1 MAITVNKLKNYIAA
15 DHNVIITGPA
25 GTGKTGMLMKATEDL
40 GLKTKYYSASTLDPI
55 LDLVGLPIPSE
66 NTRTVDFYRPLDVDN
81 AEVIFFDELNRA
93 EPKTLNAVFEIIQ
106 FRSINGA
113 KLPNLKCVVA
123 AVNPV
128 SDEYDTEELDLA
140 LLDRF
145 DVYLNAEV
153 EADYNFYKNM
163 FGTDY
168 ARAGIAMFKQ
178 YQKDYNNS
186 QRSNKNKMGY
196 FSPRRLEKLMTTFAL
211 FPTAATIREV
221 LPHDV
226 VVSAKDVAQKF
237 NIALGNMEDKSKA
250 PVKSAAPKKTA
261 SSSAWFDQMGPREI
275 KTKKNSK
282 KVLDLYADAKKNNRT
297 KDVAAVRKKVK
308 DMALLDG
315 VGAVSLGYYDQVLS
329 DLKPNELQ
337 GIINA
342 VDYQKKLAYRNKIP
356 AFGSVR
362 IW

>member
-25 GTGKTGMLMKATEDL
+25 GVGKTGMLMKATEDL
-40 GLKTKYYSASTLDPI
+40 GLKVKYYSAGTLDPI
-55 LDLVGLPIPSE
+55 LDLVGVPSVRE
-66 NTRTVDFYRPLDVDN
+66 ETNSLHFYRPLDVDN

-145 DVYLNAEV
+145 DVYLDAEV
-153 EADYNFYKNM
+153 NADYNFYKNM

-168 ARAGIAMFKQ
+168 ARAGIAMFKK
-178 YQKDYNNS
+178 YQQDYNNS

-211 FPTAATIREV
+211 FPTAATVREV
-221 LPHDV
+221 LPPNV
-226 VVSAKDVAQKF
+226 IVSAKDVAQTF
-237 NIALGNMEDKSKA
+237 NIALGNMEDKSKV
-250 PVKSAAPKKTA
+250 PVKKAAPIKA
-261 SSSAWFDQMGPREI
+261 GSSDWFRKMDSREI
-275 KTKKNSK
+275 KTKKNSE
-282 KVLDLYADAKKNNRT
+282 KVLKFYADAKKNNLT
-297 KDVAAVRKKVK
+297 KDIAAVRTKVK
-308 DMALLDG
+308 DMAILDG
-315 VGAVSLGYYDQVLS
+315 VGAVSVGYYDQVLNDMS
-329 DLKPNELQ
+329 TADRQ
-337 GIINA
+337 WIIDK
-342 VDYQKKLAYRNKIP
+342 VDYQKKIAYRNKVG
-356 AFGSVR
+356 AFANSY
-362 IW
+362 I